1 MFVNQLQ
8 FVYHFKYKWSDH
20 NHKIANST
28 SVGHNFSLQPK
39 NFKVCDVFY
48 NEVTNNSL
56 KSWIDQRVVKDV
68 DIGTAVVL
76 LQPDTQKKRNK
87 MKMNL

>member
-39 NFKVCDVFY
+39 NSKVYDVLY
-48 NEVTNNSL
+48 KEDTNNSL
-56 KSWIDQRVVKDV
+56 KPWIHQRVVKDV
-68 DIGTAVVL
+68 GIGTAVVL
-76 LQPDTQKKRNK
+76 LQPDTQKKREK
-87 MKMNL
+87 KGK